1 MKYGECR
8 KLGTRLI
15 SDHSP
20 LVLLKMKFM
29 SVSTPECGPVC
40 CRCVYYQVSDELPV
54 VALGGMGED
63 CWLRRLLGLEV
74 LQRVP
79 PLLALTARLV

>member
-1 MKYGECR
+1 MLHK
-8 KLGTRLI
+8 I
-15 SDHSP
+15 
-20 LVLLKMKFM
+20 KFI

-40 CRCVYYQVSDELPV
+40 RRCVYYKVSDELPV
-54 VALGGMGED
+54 IALGGMVED
-63 CWLRRLLGLEV
+63 SWLRRLLGLEV